1 MILAP
6 GLSWEYGTRLKE
18 VRRFWDK
25 KNMSV
30 STASRLEHPS
40 TVGSGP
46 PLSTVTVVKR
56 KRYKIKHSQ
65 SGQGMSRVD
74 LYAPVLCLKKPQWQL
89 SAS

>member
-6 GLSWEYGTRLKE
+6 GLSWKYGTRPKE
-18 VRRFWDK
+18 VRRSWDE

-40 TVGSGP
+40 TGGSGP
-46 PLSTVTVVKR
+46 PSSTVTVVKR

-65 SGQGMSRVD
+65 SGQGMSRLD
-74 LYAPVLCLKKPQWQL
+74 LYCSCAILKEATVAAL
-89 SAS
+89 G